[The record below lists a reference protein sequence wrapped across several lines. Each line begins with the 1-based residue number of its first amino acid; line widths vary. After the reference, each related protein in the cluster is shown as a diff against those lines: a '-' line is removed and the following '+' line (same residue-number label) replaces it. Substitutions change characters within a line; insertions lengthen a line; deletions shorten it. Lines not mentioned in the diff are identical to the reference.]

1 MTGFIY
7 ENKADLALG
16 YNVAASIPLDS
27 RCVIDTY
34 AHLTS
39 SETWTTPFN
48 KTTGQANK
56 AYKGM
61 LVAVVADTD
70 ANNGVYEF
78 IGNPN
83 GEEGDASKWVKLAL
97 SSSINVFEGISY
109 NKDTENIELKYKDST
124 GIERILTAPMADLIQ
139 EYKYEGT
146 TEGIVEKNEG
156 GSDIGTTFNT
166 KFQVTRNVQGQSVIK
181 ADVDTIDCG
190 WY

>member
-1 MTGFIY
+1 MAGFIY

-39 SETWTTPFN
+39 KDTWTKPFN
-48 KTTGQANK
+48 TTGRANK

-61 LVAVVADTD
+61 LVAVVGDTD

-83 GEEGDASKWVKLAL
+83 GDEGNASKWVKLAL

-124 GIERILTAPMADLIQ
+124 GIERILTAPMADLIT
-139 EYKYEGT
+139 EYSYEGT
-146 TEGIVEKNEG
+146 TDGIVEKDADG
-156 GSDIGTTFNT
+156 GNATTTFNT
-166 KFQVTRNVQGQSVIK
+166 KFQVTRNQVGQSIIK

>member
-1 MTGFIY
+1 MAGFIY

-39 SETWTTPFN
+39 GATWTTPFN

-78 IGNPN
+78 IGEPN
-83 GEEGDASKWVKLAL
+83 KDEGDVSKWVKLAL

-124 GIERILTAPMADLIQ
+124 GVERTLTAPMADLIT
-139 EYKYEGT
+139 EYSYEGT
-146 TEGIVEKNEG
+146 TDGIAEKDENG
-156 GSDIGTTFNT
+156 GNATTTFNT
-166 KFQVTRNVQGQSVIK
+166 KFQVTRNTAGQSVIK

>member
-1 MTGFIY
+1 MAGFIY

-34 AHLTS
+34 ANLTNKD
-39 SETWTTPFN
+39 TWTKPFN
-48 KTTGQANK
+48 ETTGQANK

-61 LVAVVADTD
+61 LVAVVGDTD

-83 GEEGDASKWVKLAL
+83 DEEGDSSKWIKLAL
-97 SSSINVFEGISY
+97 SSSVNAFESISY
-109 NKDTENIELKYKDST
+109 NKDTEELVITYKDSEGT
-124 GIERILTAPMADLIQ
+124 TRTLTAPMADLIT
-139 EYKYEGT
+139 EYSYEGT
-146 TEGIVEKNEG
+146 TDGIVEKDENG
-156 GSDIGTTFNT
+156 GNATTTFNT
-166 KFQVTRNVQGQSVIK
+166 KFQVTRNTEGKSVIK

>member
-1 MTGFIY
+1 MAKFKY

-16 YNVAASIPLDS
+16 YNIAASLPLDS
-27 RCVIDTY
+27 RCVIGTY
-34 AHLTS
+34 ADLTNLS
-39 SETWTTPFN
+39 TWTTPFN
-48 KTTGQANK
+48 TTGQANK

-61 LVAVVADTD
+61 LVAVVDDPTD

-83 GEEGDASKWVKLAL
+83 DEEGDPSKWVKLAS
-97 SSSINVFEGISY
+97 SSSINAFESISY
-109 NKDTENIELKYKDST
+109 DKSTESLVFKYKDDDGVSHT
-124 GIERILTAPMADLIQ
+124 LTAPLADLIT
-139 EYKYEGT
+139 EYTYEGST
-146 TEGIVEKNEG
+146 DGSTVTDEG
-156 GSDIGTTFNT
+156 GGNATTTFNT

>member
-34 AHLTS
+34 ANLTK

-48 KTTGQANK
+48 EKGQANK

-61 LVAVVADTD
+61 LVAVVGDTD

-83 GEEGDASKWVKLAL
+83 GDEGNASKWVKLAL
-97 SSSINVFEGISY
+97 SSSINVFESISY
-109 NKDTENIELKYKDST
+109 NKDTEELVITYKDSEGT
-124 GIERILTAPMADLIQ
+124 TRTLTAPMDDLIQ

>member
-34 AHLTS
+34 ANLTK

-48 KTTGQANK
+48 EKGQANK

-61 LVAVVADTD
+61 LVAVVGDTD

-83 GEEGDASKWVKLAL
+83 EDEGNASKWVKLAL

-109 NKDTENIELKYKDST
+109 NKDTESLVITYKDSEGT
-124 GIERILTAPMADLIQ
+124 ERTLEAPMADLIQ
-139 EYKYEGT
+139 EYKYEGAT
-146 TEGIVEKNEG
+146 DGIVEKDADG
-156 GSDIGTTFNT
+156 GNATTTFNT
-166 KFQVTRNVQGQSVIK
+166 KFQVTRNVEGQSVIK